1 MLIINY
7 NGVNLLSNTS
17 MWWRDIYYYYIEN
30 NYMFRRLIMAIF
42 RLYMNHMIS
51 SYTNIYMG
59 YLYGEG
65 RGGKWAR
72 DLVSVKT
79 AGTCGM
85 HGGFMLLSSY
95 V

>member
-1 MLIINY
+1 MFIINY

-17 MWWRDIYYYYIEN
+17 IWWRDVYILLLHREQLHVSALDN
-30 NYMFRRLIMAIF
+30 GHF
-42 RLYMNHMIS
+42 RLYMNHLVS
-51 SYTNIYMG
+51 SYTNIYTSMG

-65 RGGKWAR
+65 GGGRG
-72 DLVSVKT
+72 SVRT
-79 AGTCGM
+79 VGTCGM